1 MPTTYCA
8 KCGQRLHLEARFCD
22 SCGEPIRR
30 TPAAQIPLQ
39 ADNNLASASA
49 GNQLR
54 EPGIRDESETQGAS
68 EWGISVLTLNDLIGL
83 SFLGAPLDTE
93 MLLVTNEEEDWCQF
107 MPLALIEN
115 LQGLKVEDAAMVVYF
130 FDDVEAGEDFRWALD
145 HVRNFVPDDVAAAF
159 LEMKETSYLLIRI
172 HLFFKPRGFEQQAAQ
187 YTGKWAT
194 VLNSAGRNDVRLV
207 TQLSLSGWML
217 KRRMAEHEIWL
228 SDYIS
233 DTEDAEE
240 RNTWHEVLRD
250 LRSVMKKVPDGFV
263 SAAYCIGTVIGN
275 GKSESTVLS
284 DADLAQAGSSSLRS
298 RAIKTAGPKA
308 GPKSALIIAGGKT
321 PGIADVA
328 AISGIRP
335 SGSVRN
341 YGKRR
346 AHRDQ
351 GPPPHAKRKLWSPFS
366 Q

>member
-1 MPTTYCA
+1 
-8 KCGQRLHLEARFCD
+8 
-22 SCGEPIRR
+22 
-30 TPAAQIPLQ
+30 
-39 ADNNLASASA
+39 
-49 GNQLR
+49 
-54 EPGIRDESETQGAS
+54 
-68 EWGISVLTLNDLIGL
+68 
-83 SFLGAPLDTE
+83 
-93 MLLVTNEEEDWCQF
+93 
-107 MPLALIEN
+107 
-115 LQGLKVEDAAMVVYF
+115 
-130 FDDVEAGEDFRWALD
+130 
-145 HVRNFVPDDVAAAF
+145 
-159 LEMKETSYLLIRI
+159 MKETSYLSIRI
-172 HLFFKPRGFEQQAAQ
+172 HLFFKPRGFEPQAAQ

-228 SDYIS
+228 SNYIA

-240 RNTWHEVLRD
+240 RNTWNEVLRD

-284 DADLAQAGSSSLRS
+284 DADLAQTGSSSLRS
-298 RAIKTAGPKA
+298 RTLKMAGPKA
-308 GPKSALIIAGGKT
+308 GPQSALIAGGKT
-321 PGIADVA
+321 PGIAGVA

-346 AHRDQ
+346 ANRDQ
-351 GPPPHAKRKLWSPFS
+351 GPPPQAKRKLWSPFS
-366 Q
+366 K